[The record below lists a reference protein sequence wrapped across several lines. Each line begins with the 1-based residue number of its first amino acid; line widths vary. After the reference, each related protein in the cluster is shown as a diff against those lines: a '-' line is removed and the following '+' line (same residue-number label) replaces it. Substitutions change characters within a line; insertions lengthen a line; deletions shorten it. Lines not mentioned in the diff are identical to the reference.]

1 MTPLVSVGG
10 IHDSVTESLV
20 TAVLV
25 SPPITPGTSS
35 SNKMARIEEEVLP
48 SLLITFTLQ
57 RRSRVGSEMTGMQVL
72 IYNTK
77 IILCIIIVPSDLL

>member
-20 TAVLV
+20 TDVFV
-25 SPPITPGTSS
+25 SPLITPGTSS
-35 SNKMARIEEEVLP
+35 SNKMGRIEEEVLP

-57 RRSRVGSEMTGMQVL
+57 RRSRDNDSYTGAQL
-72 IYNTK
+72 
-77 IILCIIIVPSDLL
+77 